1 MPDWYASAMTE
12 LKGGHWIVVG
22 ATGGLGTAISRLL
35 AREGARLTLSGRN
48 PDKLAALARE
58 LGEAVVATIAADL
71 SVPSGPAAIA
81 SAAQSDTGVDGVLY
95 AAGVVAFGPLGE
107 LDDDTFDEVLLLDF
121 VAPVRLLREI
131 LPQLNAGSVVVHLS
145 AVVAETPM
153 KNMAVYSAAK
163 AALSGFST
171 AMGAELRRHKVRV
184 LDVRPPH
191 TDTGLHTRPVAGQA
205 PPLGTAHGVEAVAQR
220 IVDAITDGEKDLPAA
235 AFADL

>member
-1 MPDWYASAMTE
+1 MTE

>member
-1 MPDWYASAMTE
+1 MTE

-121 VAPVRLLREI
+121 VAPVRLLREV

>member
-1 MPDWYASAMTE
+1 MTE
-12 LKGGHWIVVG
+12 LQGAHWIVVG
-22 ATGGLGTAISRLL
+22 ATGGLGAAMARLL
-35 AREGARLTLSGRN
+35 ARRGARLTLSGRN
-48 PDKLAALARE
+48 PDKLAALSQE
-58 LGEAVVATIAADL
+58 LGDAVLATISADL
-71 SVPSGPAAIA
+71 SVPAGPAAIA
-81 SAAQSDTGVDGVLY
+81 AAATRDSGLDGVLY

-121 VAPVRLLREI
+121 IAPVRLLREM

-163 AALSGFST
+163 AALTGFST
-171 AMGAELRRHKVRV
+171 AMGTELRRHKVRV

-191 TDTGLHTRPVAGQA
+191 TGTGLHTRPVAGQA
-205 PPLGTAHGVEAVAQR
+205 PPLGTALSVEAVARR
-220 IVDAITDGEKDLPAA
+220 IVDAITNEEKDLPAA

>member
-1 MPDWYASAMTE
+1 MTE

-81 SAAQSDTGVDGVLY
+81 SVAQSDTGVDGVLY